1 MVHHGHRIFCYVIA
15 NIYNFHLSIMDIK
28 CLLCFDEYIGFVSV
42 HHGHK
47 IFCDCFCQYI
57 QFSLIYKKYKYEL
70 LRNLTHILYAVR
82 ANTFSVEIY
91 KQTFPGTTLHFWLL
105 HKCHFV
111 CRETQPYCTTFW
123 QTYTSFRRY
132 WNSMYTYFR
141 ISYLTFC
148 TS

>member
-1 MVHHGHRIFCYVIA
+1 MLELELGLSLVITY
-15 NIYNFHLSIMDIK
+15 IWTSRKSLSVK
-28 CLLCFDEYIGFVSV
+28 LLCQQILSV
-42 HHGHK
+42 CVVCTDNVRLADTNK
-47 IFCDCFCQYI
+47 CSQVLNQINPSI
-57 QFSLIYKKYKYEL
+57 
-70 LRNLTHILYAVR
+70 LTNQWPKFPLKCNPR
-82 ANTFSVEIY
+82 SFSVDIY
-91 KQTFPGTTLHFWLL
+91 KQTFQGTTLHFWLL

-132 WNSMYTYFR
+132 WNSMYTYFS